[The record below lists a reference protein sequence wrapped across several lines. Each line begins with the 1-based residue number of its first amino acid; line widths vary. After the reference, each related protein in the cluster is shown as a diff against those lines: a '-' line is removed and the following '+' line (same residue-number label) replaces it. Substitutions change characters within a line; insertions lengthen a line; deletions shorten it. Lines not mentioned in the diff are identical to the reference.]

1 MACAVHIKR
10 EHCTGCNNCVVA
22 CPVDAL
28 ELHMVDPVSAE
39 NIYLVRDGTSVVP
52 DINGELCAGSGV
64 YIQACLHDVISLTGL
79 WETRAE
85 AKVQ

>member
-1 MACAVHIKR
+1 MAFAVHSNR
-10 EHCTGCNNCVVA
+10 AHCTGCNNCVVA

-28 ELHMVDPVSAE
+28 ETHTVDPVSTE
-39 NIYLVRDGTSVVP
+39 KIYTVRDGTSVIP
-52 DINGELCAGSGV
+52 NFKGELCAGCGV
-64 YIQACLHDVISLTGL
+64 SVQECLHDIIRLTGL